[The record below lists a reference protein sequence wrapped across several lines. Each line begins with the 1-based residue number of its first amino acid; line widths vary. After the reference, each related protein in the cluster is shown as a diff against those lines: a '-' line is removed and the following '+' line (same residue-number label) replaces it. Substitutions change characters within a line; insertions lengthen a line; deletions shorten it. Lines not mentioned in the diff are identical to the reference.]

1 MDDRTT
7 SDLFAQSPILA
18 WLPDETLFS
27 LASRL
32 NALWGANDAGRTAML
47 LFGGRRAGT
56 QHDLPG
62 HLGELE
68 RRTQGKLGAAADI
81 ALART
86 SLVFYRR
93 FLSPQLEQR
102 IVGEMCLGQVRHLKY
117 RLGLLTSRFRA
128 HHPLKA
134 CAACMEEDRERHG
147 WAYWHVAHQHPGV
160 WACSIHGEP
169 LRESILKS
177 TGVQRFGWCL
187 PALDQLRVVIGS
199 ETSARTR
206 EQMATV
212 RLAELINAMVADM
225 ASGRIDQ
232 TRLHMLYQ
240 RRLHERALMRSGRF
254 LWSDLSQAFLAYAA
268 TLRVIPEM
276 RAFAETPREVEGQL
290 SRLLR
295 TPRSGMH
302 PLWHLVLI
310 DWLFDGYQ
318 DFVDH
323 WRNVAESG
331 VEILATE
338 HRGETRAESDPRR
351 AHLLQLLR
359 DEAASI
365 RSAAAA
371 VGVDTSTAM
380 AWAASAG
387 IEIRRRGKLLTAER
401 RTFLETQLRKGV
413 DKVDAAKG
421 AGVSVAT
428 VTRTLLTTPGLH
440 EHWQDARE
448 ERIRLKHRQT
458 WRRLCA
464 RHMGAGTKILRGM
477 GIATY
482 AWLYRNDRDWLR
494 QHTPERQPQ
503 GSRGVSAAVWHER
516 DTRLQQA
523 IQQAALQF
531 ARDRECKRIY
541 LWMLYQVVPDL
552 RPMLSRLEHLPLTK
566 RSIEQALAWRGP
578 TVFSSSLPFA

>member
-1 MDDRTT
+1 MDARPAK
-7 SDLFAQSPILA
+7 DLFAQSPILG

-32 NALWGANDAGRTAML
+32 HSLWGANDAGRTAVM

-62 HLGELE
+62 HLAEFE
-68 RRTQGKLGAAADI
+68 RRTQGQLGAATEI
-81 ALART
+81 ARNRSSLA
-86 SLVFYRR
+86 FYRR
-93 FLSPQLEQR
+93 FLSEQLEHKVIR
-102 IVGEMCLGQVRHLKY
+102 EMCLGDVRHLKY

-134 CAACMEEDRERHG
+134 CPACMEEDRERHG
-147 WAYWHVAHQHPGV
+147 WAYWHVTHQHPGV
-160 WACSIHGEP
+160 WACLIHGEP

-187 PALDQLRVVIGS
+187 PASDQLRVVIGS
-199 ETSARTR
+199 ETSVHTP
-206 EQMATV
+206 EQTATV
-212 RLAELINAMVADM
+212 RLAELINAIAADV

-232 TRLHMLYQ
+232 TRLYMLYR

-254 LWSDLSQAFLAYAA
+254 LWSDISQAFLAYAA

-276 RAFAETPREVEGQL
+276 RAFAETPREVERQL
-290 SRLLR
+290 GRLLR
-295 TPRSGMH
+295 PPRSGMH

-310 DWLFDGYQ
+310 DWLFGGYQ

-323 WRNVAESG
+323 WTTVAQSG

-338 HRGETRAESDPRR
+338 HLGETSTEPDPRR
-351 AHLLQLLR
+351 THFLQLVR
-359 DEAASI
+359 DKAASV
-365 RSAAAA
+365 RAAAA
-371 VGVDTSTAM
+371 VVGVDTSTAM
-380 AWAASAG
+380 AWAASAD
-387 IEIRRRGKLLTAER
+387 IEIRRRGKVLTAER
-401 RTFLETQLRKGV
+401 RALLEAQLRKGV
-413 DKVDAAKG
+413 DKVEAAKG

-440 EHWQDARE
+440 GHWQEARE
-448 ERIRLKHRQT
+448 DRARLKHRQT

-464 RHMGAGTKILRGM
+464 NHMGAGTKILRGM
-477 GIATY
+477 AMATY

-494 QHTPERQPQ
+494 QHAPERQSQ
-503 GSRGVSAAVWHER
+503 GSRGVSPAVWHER
-516 DTRLQQA
+516 DVRLRQA

-552 RPMLSRLEHLPLTK
+552 RPMLSRLDHLPLTK
-566 RSIEQALAWRGP
+566 RSIEEALAWRGP
-578 TVFSSSLPFA
+578 TVFTSSLPFA